1 MRDPENGERGRGYI
15 MFDGKRGGG
24 SKTRFMVILFRKIS
38 LISFSFLFRA
48 YIVLMVLVL
57 AK

>member
-1 MRDPENGERGRGYI
+1 

-38 LISFSFLFRA
+38 LISFSFLVPCLHCFSGFG
-48 YIVLMVLVL
+48 VG
-57 AK
+57 